1 MLTQEMKRNVA
12 IVSIYGNHCNLEIN
26 NFLNVARSFVH
37 KVWFELET
45 CDGIVFPILK
55 KIIITMLK

>member
-12 IVSIYGNHCNLEIN
+12 IVSIYGNHCDLEIN

-45 CDGIVFPILK
+45 CDGIVSPILK
-55 KIIITMLK
+55 K